1 MIKLKPFA
9 LDECWYTRFKAENR
23 LKMNLKNKGKK
34 K

>member
-1 MIKLKPFA
+1 LPLMNVGIP
-9 LDECWYTRFKAENR
+9 RFPRLRTA